1 MNTQQII
8 MDEIMQSVYTLAQD
22 QYGNYVIQ
30 VSKIFQLIQ
39 HACIDW
45 QVKFF
50 APKIWVCPVKVTL
63 HANPKIF
70 IYICQSPLNM
80 IDKQGRSN
88 L

>member
-50 APKIWVCPVKVTL
+50 APKNEFVQLRLHYMLILNFFFIFVKV
-63 HANPKIF
+63 H
-70 IYICQSPLNM
+70 
-80 IDKQGRSN
+80 
-88 L
+88 

>member
-50 APKIWVCPVKVTL
+50 APKI
-63 HANPKIF
+63 
-70 IYICQSPLNM
+70 
-80 IDKQGRSN
+80 
-88 L
+88 